1 MNLVVSY
8 DAYREV
14 FVKKREPMKIL
25 IVDDNHNVSETIADY
40 LELEGMTID
49 CAYHGEAALNL
60 IQENH
65 YDVIIM
71 DIMMPKLD
79 GISTVHKLRQE
90 YLCGTPILFL
100 TAKDTL
106 DDKVAAFQAG
116 GDDYL
121 MKPFAMQEL
130 SLRVHALAN
139 RGPRQDVGT
148 LKFADISL
156 DVRTDQVTRMGKVLK
171 LSRIQTKILKLLL
184 KRAPASVSRT
194 EVIEDV
200 WGDEPPGS
208 DALRSHIYGLRT
220 ALDKGFDD
228 SRLETIHGQGYRL
241 KA

>member
-1 MNLVVSY
+1 
-8 DAYREV
+8 
-14 FVKKREPMKIL
+14 MKIL

-49 CAYHGEAALNL
+49 CAYHGEAALAL
-60 IQENH
+60 LEDNH

-79 GISTVHKLRQE
+79 GISTVQKLRQE
-90 YLCGTPILFL
+90 QFCGTPILFL

-106 DDKVAAFQAG
+106 DDKIAAFKAG

-130 SLRVHALAN
+130 SLRIHALAS
-139 RGPRQDVGT
+139 RGPRQDIGMLT
-148 LKFADISL
+148 FADICL
-156 DVRTDQVTRMGKVLK
+156 DARTGKVTRDGKEIK

-184 KRAPASVSRT
+184 KYAPASVSRT
-194 EVIEDV
+194 EVIESV
-200 WGDEPPGS
+200 WGDEPPSS

-220 ALDKGFDD
+220 ALDKGFEE